1 MGTPASGGSLRRG
14 SSTRPKPKPNPNPH
28 PHPHP
33 NPKPNP
39 NPNQARQLDA
49 AAAKRLVRSYLEAS
63 GAEWGSLQA
72 QESAAR
78 ALLLDPDYRAPET
91 DSEETRDC
99 EPAT

>member
-14 SSTRPKPKPNPNPH
+14 SSTRPNPNPNPN
-28 PHPHP
+28 P
-33 NPKPNP
+33 NTNPNP